1 MFGKRFWWREL
12 PAFVIGTGMMALA
25 VNMVYSPMGM
35 VPGGFSGLAILL
47 SHMLYEYA
55 GIPMAV
61 WSINLLLNIPV
72 FVWGIF
78 EKGHRF
84 IMKSFIANL
93 IFSAMLYAIPEQ
105 PVSEGDFVMAAIVGG
120 VLTGAGIGLV
130 FATGYSTGGTDLL
143 GSLICTYYPHI
154 SVANVLFV
162 IDSVIIVAGAFYF
175 GIDKAIYATAAVF
188 VSSKVMDAILSGM
201 TQSKQILVISK
212 KWQDIAEEIMTS
224 LNRGV
229 TQIKAKGVYS
239 GPERPV
245 LLCVIGK
252 RQTGQLLQAV
262 RKHDTS
268 AFVIITEAREVL
280 GEGFDST
287 ALGMSADGKKLFKLH
302 RKTTKKP

>member
-1 MFGKRFWWREL
+1 MFGKRFWWSEL
-12 PAFVIGTGMMALA
+12 PAFVIGTGLMALA

-55 GIPMAV
+55 GISLAV
-61 WSINLLLNIPV
+61 WSIKLLLNIPV
-72 FVWGIF
+72 FIWGFF
-78 EKGHRF
+78 EKGHSF
-84 IMKSFIANL
+84 IIKSFIANL
-93 IFSAMLYAIPEQ
+93 VFSAMLYVIPEQ
-105 PVSEGDFVMAAIVGG
+105 SVSEGDFVMAAIVGG
-120 VLTGAGIGLV
+120 VLTGAGLGLV
-130 FATGYSTGGTDLL
+130 FAKGYSTGGTDLL
-143 GSLICTYYPHI
+143 GSLIRPYYPYI

-162 IDSVIIVAGAFYF
+162 IDSLIIVAGAFYF

-201 TQSKQILVISK
+201 NQSKQILVISK
-212 KWQDIAEEIMTS
+212 KWQNIAEEIMKS
-224 LNRGV
+224 LDRGV

-239 GPERPV
+239 GQERPV

-280 GEGFDST
+280 GEGFDTT
-287 ALGMSADGKKLFKLH
+287 ALGISADGKKLFKLH
-302 RKTTKKP
+302 RKATK

>member
-1 MFGKRFWWREL
+1 
-12 PAFVIGTGMMALA
+12 
-25 VNMVYSPMGM
+25 MVYSPMGM

-61 WSINLLLNIPV
+61 WSINLLLNVPV

-105 PVSEGDFVMAAIVGG
+105 PVAEGDFVMAAIVGG

-154 SVANVLFV
+154 SVANALFV

-175 GIDKAIYATAAVF
+175 GVDKRLCN
-188 VSSKVMDAILSGM
+188 SSRFCFFEGNGRDPVRHDTKQTDLSYFKEMAGYSGGDHDIVKSRSD
-201 TQSKQILVISK
+201 TDQSKGSV
-212 KWQDIAEEIMTS
+212 
-224 LNRGV
+224 
-229 TQIKAKGVYS
+229 
-239 GPERPV
+239 
-245 LLCVIGK
+245 
-252 RQTGQLLQAV
+252 
-262 RKHDTS
+262 
-268 AFVIITEAREVL
+268 
-280 GEGFDST
+280 
-287 ALGMSADGKKLFKLH
+287 
-302 RKTTKKP
+302 